1 MPDINFDEFSA
12 KIGIVGVGGM
22 GSNQINK
29 LFNANIK
36 SADTIAMNTDAKHL
50 NMIKAHKKLLLG
62 KSITKGLGAG
72 GFVEVAAKA
81 AEASAYEIKEAISKY
96 DLLFLC
102 AGMGG
107 GTGGGAGPEI
117 ARMAKDEGALVVAFV
132 TYPFSLERSRRDRA
146 DWSLKELA
154 RYADTTVIIENDRL
168 LSYYRNLPM
177 EKAFD
182 IVDSI
187 TVNAVKGITDT
198 IKMPSLINLDFA
210 DMRAIL
216 QNAGAAVISVG
227 YGSEHNNL
235 VESAVKSTLA
245 HPLMGFDM
253 EGSKSALV
261 HVTGS
266 PSLTIKE
273 VTEIGEGITSA
284 LDSKANVIFGARVVP
299 ELNNQVYT
307 MSIVTGIKPKLGE
320 VEVDM
325 NRKNKEDISD
335 FNIDVL

>member
-1 MPDINFDEFSA
+1 MSEINFDEFSA

-22 GSNQINK
+22 GSNQVNK
-29 LFNANIK
+29 LFNADIK

-50 NMIKAHKKLLLG
+50 NMIKAHRKLLLG
-62 KSITKGLGAG
+62 KSITRGLGSG
-72 GFVEVAAKA
+72 GFVDIAAKA
-81 AEASAYEIKEAISKY
+81 ADASAYEIKEAINNY

-107 GTGGGAGPEI
+107 GTGGGAGPVI
-117 ARMAKDEGALVVAFV
+117 AKMAKEQGALVVAFV
-132 TYPFSLERSRRDRA
+132 TYPFSLERSRRDKA
-146 DWSLKELA
+146 DASLKELS

-198 IKMPSLINLDFA
+198 IKLPSLINLDFA
-210 DMRAIL
+210 DMRAVL
-216 QNAGAAVISVG
+216 QDSGAAVISVG
-227 YGSEHNNL
+227 AGSGDRNL

-266 PSLTIKE
+266 PALTIKDA
-273 VTEIGEGITSA
+273 TEIAEGITSA
-284 LDSKANVIFGARVVP
+284 LDSSANVIFGARVVP
-299 ELNNQVYT
+299 EMNNQVYT
-307 MSIVTGIKPKLGE
+307 MSIVTGIKPRLGE
-320 VEVDM
+320 VEIDM
-325 NRKNKEDISD
+325 SRKKEEDHTD